1 MKKALKI
8 FGITLGCI
16 IGVVVMAIGIAVWV
30 VFTPERLTPI
40 VRNVAREY
48 VACEHTLG
56 EVDLTFFST
65 FPRFGLS
72 IDSVVVVNPI
82 EGAPSDTVVSI
93 PHMVVSVDVM
103 ALLSEGMLS
112 IPTLTIA
119 DIEANIFV
127 DADGQ
132 ANYDV
137 LLSGEAKGEEAED
150 TTTTALPFEQIQVDG
165 LHLSAR
171 SLCYV
176 SLADSMNIA
185 LQGARVDAQVAEWN
199 DMLLA
204 LELKSLDAV
213 IGGETL
219 AQGLRL
225 SAHMPA
231 AVDMQKMRI
240 TLRQA
245 QLAVNNLAVALDGWA
260 EMGDDIQTDIR
271 MTLEDWQVDSVMPL
285 LPISL
290 DKDITELVRG
300 GSATLD
306 ATAKINMADSAVSEV
321 LVHQLAAHVKHTD
334 LKAQG
339 VVKDPLG
346 KLWADVTADV
356 NVLMA
361 DVKAFLPK
369 DMQVAGRVKGTASVQ
384 MYLDDLMAMQLDK
397 GQITG
402 DMQLLGVRYR
412 ADGMA
417 ATLPN
422 NRLQLKIPNSH
433 PSRQE
438 VGWLAAILH
447 TDGGE
452 VSMDMPLAADFGQTS
467 LAIEAN
473 NILGNDPWLH
483 ATVALASKE
492 PLHAQMDSMDMTI
505 AQPNVKAYVAYHM
518 QDTSVM
524 PVLDAEIAFD
534 RAQGYYTDI
543 QVDIQSSQLSAKL
556 QAPRL
561 QASLQTQAL
570 VAQIGEEMQVK
581 TGQVAMST
589 AARYNKRGGDNLLLK
604 WNPQLSVDMH
614 EAVVALSDWEKKI
627 SIPTIDFTYTNRDCK
642 IEQSK
647 IVIGNSDFALTG
659 ELKNI
664 GRWMRNKA
672 VLEGELTFES
682 EKTDVDELLALLS
695 ADEGSEEEVSLENAA
710 EPLQDGASA
719 SLEDEEAKSETTEPF
734 LVPTNVDL
742 TLNTRIKEAHVM
754 NQVARN
760 LGGKV
765 YVKDG
770 ILVIEE
776 MGFICNAAKLQ
787 LTAMYRTPRRNHI
800 YVGLDYHMIDIN
812 IQELISM
819 IPQLDTMMPML
830 SAFRG
835 EAEFHLAAETYTNAQ
850 YELKPSTLRGAASI
864 YGKDLVVL
872 DNETFSKISKLLLF
886 SKKTENKVDSISAE
900 MTVYKKEIDVYPF
913 CVSMDNYMVALGGRH
928 NLDMSFN
935 YDVNVLSPIYLGVN
949 VSGNLDNLDIKLAPC
964 KFAKDFKPRFDR
976 KVDTHSAELRSM
988 IRESMRK
995 NVRIEE

>member
-8 FGITLGCI
+8 LGITLGSVVGI
-16 IGVVVMAIGIAVWV
+16 ILLVIGLAIWV

-40 VRNVAREY
+40 VREVASEY
-48 VACEHTLG
+48 VQCEHEIG
-56 EVDLTFFST
+56 KVELTFFST
-65 FPRFGLS
+65 FPRFGLR
-72 IDSVVVVNPI
+72 IDSVSVIHPM
-82 EGAPSDTVVSI
+82 EGAPSDTVVHI
-93 PHMVVSVDVM
+93 PHAVMSVDVL
-103 ALLSEGMLS
+103 AFLNEGMLS
-112 IPTLTIA
+112 IPTLRMP
-119 DIEANIFV
+119 DLQANIYV
-127 DADGQ
+127 AADGS
-132 ANYDV
+132 ANYDILV
-137 LLSGEAKGEEAED
+137 GNEAKGEEAED
-150 TTTTALPFEQIQVDG
+150 TTAMALPFQTIQVDEIQ
-165 LHLSAR
+165 LSAR
-171 SLCYV
+171 QLRYV
-176 SLADSMNIA
+176 SKPDTMDMTLRDTRIETAQPIVADLQKMHIA
-185 LQGARVDAQVAEWN
+185 LQDAQIATN
-199 DMLLA
+199 GLA
-204 LELKSLDAV
+204 L
-213 IGGETL
+213 TL
-219 AQGLRL
+219 NGW
-225 SAHMPA
+225 
-231 AVDMQKMRI
+231 
-240 TLRQA
+240 A
-245 QLAVNNLAVALDGWA
+245 QL
-260 EMGDDIQTDIR
+260 GDTLQTDMR
-271 MTLEDWQVDSVMPL
+271 LTLNDWAIDSVLAL
-285 LPISL
+285 LPITL

-306 ATAKINMADSAVSEV
+306 ATAKINMADSAASEV

-339 VVKDPLG
+339 IVKDPLS

-356 NVLMA
+356 NVLIA

-369 DMQVAGRVKGTASVQ
+369 DMQVSGRVKGTANVQ
-384 MYLDDLMAMQLDK
+384 MHLDDLMAMQLER
-397 GQITG
+397 GRITG
-402 DMQLLGVRYR
+402 DMQLIGVNYCT
-412 ADGMA
+412 DGIA

-422 NRLQLKIPNSH
+422 NRLQLEIPNSH
-433 PSRQE
+433 PSRKE
-438 VGWLAAILH
+438 VGWLAATLH
-447 TDGGE
+447 TDGGK
-452 VSMDMPLAADFGQTS
+452 VSMDTPLAAEFGQTT

-473 NILGNDPWLH
+473 NILGDDPWLH

-505 AQPNVKAYVAYHM
+505 AGPEVKAYVAYHM
-518 QDTSVM
+518 QDISVM
-524 PVLDAEIAFD
+524 PQLDAQVAFD
-534 RAQGYYTDI
+534 HAKGYYTDI
-543 QVDIQSSQLSAKL
+543 QVDIQPSQLSAKL

-570 VAQIGEEMQVK
+570 KAQMGEDMQVK
-581 TGQVAMST
+581 TGQVAMRA
-589 AARYNKRGGDNLLLK
+589 AARYNQRGGDNLLLK

-614 EAVVALSDWEKKI
+614 EAEVALADWEEKI
-627 SIPTIDFTYTNRDCK
+627 LIPAIDFTYTNRDCQ

-682 EKTDVDELLALLS
+682 EKTDVDELLAMLS
-695 ADEGSEEEVSLENAA
+695 AEEGSEEEASLENAA

-719 SLEDEEAKSETTEPF
+719 YSLEGEEANEATEPF

-742 TLNTRIKEAHVM
+742 TLNTRIRETHVM

-800 YVGLDYHMIDIN
+800 YVGFDYHMIDIN
-812 IQELISM
+812 IQELIGM
-819 IPQLDTMMPML
+819 IPQLDSMMPML
-830 SAFRG
+830 RSFRG

-864 YGKDLVVL
+864 FGKDLVVL

-900 MTVYKKEIDVYPF
+900 MTIYKKEIDVYPF

-949 VSGNLDNLDIKLAPC
+949 VSGNLDDLDIKLAPC
-964 KFAKDFKPRFDR
+964 KFAKDFKPRFNR

-995 NVRIEE
+995 NVKIEQ

>member
-8 FGITLGCI
+8 FGIALGSI
-16 IGVVVMAIGIAVWV
+16 IGVVVLAIAAAVWV

-40 VRNVAREY
+40 VRGVASEY
-48 VACEHTLG
+48 VKCEHEIG
-56 EVDLTFFST
+56 KVELTFFST

-72 IDSVVVVNPI
+72 IDSVVVINPM
-82 EGAPSDTVVSI
+82 EGAPSDTVAAI
-93 PHMVVSVDVM
+93 PQMTVSVDVVDF
-103 ALLSEGMLS
+103 LTHNNLTLHTLSA
-112 IPTLTIA
+112 PTLQ
-119 DIEANIFV
+119 ANIYIA
-127 DADGQ
+127 ADGR
-132 ANYDV
+132 ANYDILV
-137 LLSGEAKGEEAED
+137 GNEAKDEEA
-150 TTTTALPFEQIQVDG
+150 TSMALPFNAIQVDEIQ
-165 LHLSAR
+165 LSAR
-171 SLCYV
+171 QLRYISEPDTMDMTLRDTRIETAHPIV
-176 SLADSMNIA
+176 ANLQKMHIA
-185 LQGARVDAQVAEWN
+185 LQDARIATN
-199 DMLLA
+199 GLA
-204 LELKSLDAV
+204 L
-213 IGGETL
+213 TL
-219 AQGLRL
+219 NGW
-225 SAHMPA
+225 
-231 AVDMQKMRI
+231 
-240 TLRQA
+240 A
-245 QLAVNNLAVALDGWA
+245 QL
-260 EMGDDIQTDIR
+260 GDTLQTDMR
-271 MTLEDWQVDSVMPL
+271 LTLNEWAIDSILAL
-285 LPISL
+285 LPITL

-306 ATAKINMADSAVSEV
+306 ATAKINMADSAASKVH
-321 LVHQLAAHVKHTD
+321 VHQLAAHVKHTD

-346 KLWADVTADV
+346 KLWADITADV
-356 NVLMA
+356 NVLIA

-402 DMQLLGVRYR
+402 DVQLQGVRYR

-422 NRLQLKIPNSH
+422 NRLQFQIPNSH

-438 VGWLAAILH
+438 VGWLAATLH

-452 VSMDMPLAADFGQTS
+452 VSMDMPLAAEFGKTS

-505 AQPNVKAYVAYHM
+505 AGPEVKAYVAYHM

-524 PVLDAEIAFD
+524 PKLDAQVAFEQ
-534 RAQGYYTDI
+534 AKGYYTDI
-543 QVDIQSSQLSAKL
+543 QVDIQPSQLTAKL

-570 VAQIGEEMQVK
+570 KAQMGEDMQVK
-581 TGQVAMST
+581 TGSVAMSA

-614 EAVVALSDWEKKI
+614 EAEVALADWEEKI
-627 SIPTIDFTYTNRDCK
+627 LIPAIDFTYTNRDCQ

-682 EKTDVDELLALLS
+682 EKTDVDELLAMLS
-695 ADEGSEEEVSLENAA
+695 AEEGSEEESLENAA

-719 SLEDEEAKSETTEPF
+719 NSLEEEATEPF

-742 TLNTRIKEAHVM
+742 ALNTRIKEAHVM

-765 YVKDG
+765 YIKDG

-800 YVGLDYHMIDIN
+800 YVGFDYHMIDIN
-812 IQELISM
+812 IQELIGM
-819 IPQLDTMMPML
+819 IPQLDSMMPML

-835 EAEFHLAAETYTNAQ
+835 NAEFHLAAETYTNAQ

-864 YGKDLVVL
+864 FGKDLVVL

-900 MTVYKKEIDVYPF
+900 MTIYKKEIDVYPF

-949 VSGNLDNLDIKLAPC
+949 VSGNLDDLDIKLAPC
-964 KFAKDFKPRFDR
+964 KFAKDFKPRFNR

-995 NVRIEE
+995 NVKIEQ